1 MIVLDTNVVSEV
13 LRPQPHPEVDRWAHA
28 VPAAELCVTA
38 ITVAE
43 LWTGAALLPHGRR
56 RDDIVDRTA
65 VFLDGLGGPVLPFD
79 AAAAAYFAQIE
90 ALQRARGRVSGVFDT
105 QIAAVCLAH
114 GTQLATRNVRDF
126 AALDISLV
134 NPWTA

>member
-28 VPAAELCVTA
+28 VPAAELCVSA

-43 LWTGAALLPHGRR
+43 LWTGAAVMPHGRR
-56 RDDIVDRTA
+56 RDDIVERTA

-79 AAAAAYFAQIE
+79 ARAAAYFAQIQ
-90 ALQRARGRVSGVFDT
+90 ALQRARGQVPGVLDT
-105 QIAAVCLAH
+105 QVAAICLTHDAR
-114 GTQLATRNVRDF
+114 LATRNVRDF
-126 AALDISLV
+126 KGLGVSLV